1 MATLK
6 TYFDVYVPEILKLF
20 SGIFITAMSVFF
32 ILWYGAGQPIPHIP
46 GHSFLEL
53 FSERVK
59 TDLAPVAL
67 PLAVSVMV
75 IALAL
80 FSHSR
85 FSRWHVFI
93 DCIGLTFAE
102 TIFILLGV
110 WVFAGI
116 AMSVSFGVQ
125 EGHTQLRGLVAISS
139 LVGAFIFLL
148 LCTST
153 RRLR

>member
-1 MATLK
+1 MQLRH
-6 TYFDVYVPEILKLF
+6 TYLSVYGPEVLKLF
-20 SGIFITAMSVFF
+20 SGAFFTSVFIFI

-53 FSERVK
+53 FGERIK
-59 TDLAPVAL
+59 TDLALAAL
-67 PLAVSVMV
+67 PLVVSVAV

-80 FSHSR
+80 FSHANL
-85 FSRWHVFI
+85 FCWHVGHHP
-93 DCIGLTFAE
+93 GLTFAE
-102 TIFILLGV
+102 TIFVLLGV

-139 LVGAFIFLL
+139 LIGAFIFLL